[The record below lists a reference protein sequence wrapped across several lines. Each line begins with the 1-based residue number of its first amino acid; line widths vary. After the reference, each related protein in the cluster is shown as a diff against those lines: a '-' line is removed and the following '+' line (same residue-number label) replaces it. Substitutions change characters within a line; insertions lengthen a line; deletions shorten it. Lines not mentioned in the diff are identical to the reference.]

1 MCLGS
6 NQRCLMA
13 NMRSLG
19 KCNFKKFAS
28 ASVYGAQPRSVLP
41 WHSFGVLTPFSVSP
55 MLMWHFMR
63 EPAAHCH
70 GLQGE
75 RQTCCEIKT
84 ERWMCACVCWGGGVT
99 CRCPIFPHV
108 RLLGEGVGVWGWS
121 VPRNIPSY
129 EGEKK
134 ESARDLYFLQPD
146 IKKITKHKSIR
157 GENCIFSFTHL
168 SLLHF
173 LSVSLYLLSSAAC
186 VCVRVRVC
194 LHNCVCTN
202 VCVNKVYIRQKGAL
216 KVFVP

>member
-1 MCLGS
+1 M
-6 NQRCLMA
+6 
-13 NMRSLG
+13 
-19 KCNFKKFAS
+19 
-28 ASVYGAQPRSVLP
+28 
-41 WHSFGVLTPFSVSP
+41 
-55 MLMWHFMR
+55 
-63 EPAAHCH
+63 
-70 GLQGE
+70 
-75 RQTCCEIKT
+75 
-84 ERWMCACVCWGGGVT
+84 
-99 CRCPIFPHV
+99 
-108 RLLGEGVGVWGWS
+108 
-121 VPRNIPSY
+121 PRNIPSY